1 MGWVVSLVSSIV
13 PASTYQ
19 REIASEKTRR
29 RCILARSND
38 AALFQRGAAGRA
50 RERGKRGVA
59 VRICTRTSIIILEEG
74 ETDNGKSIV

>member
-38 AALFQRGAAGRA
+38 AALFQRG
-50 RERGKRGVA
+50 KRGVA